1 MKLKFTWTVPNILTT
16 IRLAAIPFMAV
27 FIYMSGH
34 SGEEGNRF
42 SVVAFSFFVSIW
54 VTDMLDGYIA
64 RHFNQISDFGKI
76 YDPFVD
82 KLFQFTTAFVLFLIN
97 RIPLWV
103 VVFIIVKEVIMLLG
117 GIYLMQKRSVVVH
130 SKWYGKA
137 STVLFVIALAS
148 VFFIPASN
156 IAIIHYVFI
165 PPVLMSSFATVCYG
179 ITLIRDS
186 SKVCDEPVKSKDAGD
201 HSTEG

>member
-1 MKLKFTWTVPNILTT
+1 MKLKFSWTVPNILTT

-27 FIYMSGH
+27 FIYMSGQ

-42 SVVAFSFFVSIW
+42 SVLAFCFFAAIW

-103 VVFIIVKEVIMLLG
+103 VLFIIIKEVIMLLG
-117 GIYLMQKRSVVVH
+117 GAYLLQKKSVVVH

-148 VFFIPASN
+148 IFFIPASYLMV
-156 IAIIHYVFI
+156 IHFVFI
-165 PPVLMSSFATVCYG
+165 PPVLMSTFATVCYG

-186 SKVCDEPVKSKDAGD
+186 SKVCDEPSADEGPGD
-201 HSTEG
+201 HTTKG

>member
-82 KLFQFTTAFVLFLIN
+82 NQFKFTTAYVLFLIK

-103 VVFIIVKEVIMLLG
+103 VVFI
-117 GIYLMQKRSVVVH
+117 
-130 SKWYGKA
+130 
-137 STVLFVIALAS
+137 
-148 VFFIPASN
+148 
-156 IAIIHYVFI
+156 
-165 PPVLMSSFATVCYG
+165 
-179 ITLIRDS
+179 
-186 SKVCDEPVKSKDAGD
+186 
-201 HSTEG
+201 